1 MAYTRRGLA
10 QVDLLAENVEQFP
23 FLRRFNATNYRVPYP
38 YRIPGTAAT
47 AVWGLQEDQ
56 VSRKNTDHTC
66 FSLLVPRLSFFDLF
80 LSLFSS

>member
-1 MAYTRRGLA
+1 MTASLIYMFPSSFQSWFVAYTRRGLA
-10 QVDLLAENVEQFP
+10 QVDLLAENAEQFP

-56 VSRKNTDHTC
+56 VSRKKY
-66 FSLLVPRLSFFDLF
+66 
-80 LSLFSS
+80 